1 MNKLKNVYP
10 LHHTSFKLLKICFSY
25 FFILFPIICFSQN
38 NITISGYVDEAESG
52 EKLIGAT
59 IYDLKSGK
67 GTITNDYG
75 FYSLTIPKDSIKIR
89 VSYIGYVTQIFED
102 YPVSDVLQNF
112 SLSDQMLQE
121 VEILSSK
128 EELVHQKS
136 EMSTVDLSMD
146 KVRALPALLGE
157 NDIMKTIQLLP
168 GVQTGSEGTSG
179 LYVRGGGP
187 RSELNFTR
195 RSACL

>member
-1 MNKLKNVYP
+1 MRDFLFY
-10 LHHTSFKLLKICFSY
+10 I
-25 FFILFPIICFSQN
+25 FFLFPIFSFSQK

-59 IYDLKSGK
+59 IYDIKSGK

-75 FYSLTIPKDSIKIR
+75 FFSLTLPKDSLKIR
-89 VSYIGYVTQIFED
+89 VSYIGYVTQFFED
-102 YPVSDVLQNF
+102 YPKSDVKQNF

-128 EELVHQKS
+128 EELVHRKS

-168 GVQTGSEGTSG
+168 VGMLFLVI
-179 LYVRGGGP
+179 YK
-187 RSELNFTR
+187 
-195 RSACL
+195 

>member
-1 MNKLKNVYP
+1 MRN
-10 LHHTSFKLLKICFSY
+10 FLLNI
-25 FFILFPIICFSQN
+25 FFLLPVFCFSQN
-38 NITISGYVDEAESG
+38 SITISGYVDEAESG

-75 FYSLTIPKDSIKIR
+75 FFSLTIPKDSVKIR
-89 VSYIGYVTQIFED
+89 ISYIGYITQIYED
-102 YPVSDVLQNF
+102 HPEKDVKKSF
-112 SLSDQMLQE
+112 SLSDQMLKE

-146 KVRALPALLGE
+146 KVRALPCKVFLSQK
-157 NDIMKTIQLLP
+157 IYRR
-168 GVQTGSEGTSG
+168 G
-179 LYVRGGGP
+179 L
-187 RSELNFTR
+187 STTFIFKN
-195 RSACL
+195 

>member
-1 MNKLKNVYP
+1 MRD
-10 LHHTSFKLLKICFSY
+10 FLLNIF
-25 FFILFPIICFSQN
+25 LLLPIICFSQN
-38 NITISGYVDEAESG
+38 NITISGYIDEAESG

-75 FYSLTIPKDSIKIR
+75 FFSLTLPKDSVKIR
-89 VSYIGYVTQIFED
+89 VSYIGFVTQVFED
-102 YPVSDVLQNF
+102 YPMSDITQNF
-112 SLSDQMLQE
+112 SLSDQMLKE

-168 GVQTGSEGTSG
+168 GVQTGAK
-179 LYVRGGGP
+179 
-187 RSELNFTR
+187 ELPDFM
-195 RSACL
+195 

>member
-1 MNKLKNVYP
+1 M
-10 LHHTSFKLLKICFSY
+10 KIYLSY
-25 FFILFPIICFSQN
+25 FFLLFPIFCISQN

-75 FYSLTIPKDSIKIR
+75 FFSLTLPKDSVKIR
-89 VSYIGYVTQIFED
+89 VSYIGYVTKVFED
-102 YPVSDVLQNF
+102 YPMLDITQNF

-136 EMSTVDLSMD
+136 EMSTS
-146 KVRALPALLGE
+146 
-157 NDIMKTIQLLP
+157 
-168 GVQTGSEGTSG
+168 
-179 LYVRGGGP
+179 
-187 RSELNFTR
+187 
-195 RSACL
+195 

>member
-1 MNKLKNVYP
+1 MKNCLIYIFLLLP
-10 LHHTSFKLLKICFSY
+10 LFYL
-25 FFILFPIICFSQN
+25 SQN
-38 NITISGYVDEAESG
+38 NITISGFVDEAESG

-75 FYSLTIPKDSIKIR
+75 FYSLSLPKDSVKIR
-89 VSYIGYVTQIFED
+89 ASYIGYVTQFLEEL
-102 YPVSDVLQNF
+102 PESDITQNF
-112 SLSDQMLQE
+112 SLSNQMLQE

-146 KVRALPALLGE
+146 KVRILPALLGE

-187 RSELNFTR
+187 DQILI
-195 RSACL
+195 LLDGVPV

>member
-10 LHHTSFKLLKICFSY
+10 LQYTSFKLIKICFSY

-136 EMSTVDLSMD
+136 EMSTVED
-146 KVRALPALLGE
+146 K
-157 NDIMKTIQLLP
+157 I
-168 GVQTGSEGTSG
+168 STS
-179 LYVRGGGP
+179 
-187 RSELNFTR
+187 
-195 RSACL
+195 